1 MSTLL
6 TASSW
11 PPASTLKARA
21 GLMPEL
27 PVISDM
33 QNTSTAATPSTPK
46 RRHAAG
52 CNTALLNI
60 DRFTLQRL
68 KAR

>member
-11 PPASTLKARA
+11 PPASTFSARV
-21 GLMPEL
+21 GLIPEL

-33 QNTSTAATPSTPK
+33 QNTTIATAPRTPMRLHVADRK
-46 RRHAAG
+46 
-52 CNTALLNI
+52 TALLNI

-68 KAR
+68 EAR

>member
-11 PPASTLKARA
+11 PPASTPSARP

-33 QNTSTAATPSTPK
+33 QNTNSATAARTPM
-46 RRHAAG
+46 RLQVADR
-52 CNTALLNI
+52 NTAVLNI
-60 DRFTLQRL
+60 DRFTFQRL

>member
-1 MSTLL
+1 
-6 TASSW
+6 
-11 PPASTLKARA
+11 
-21 GLMPEL
+21 MPEL

-33 QNTSTAATPSTPK
+33 QNTSTATTPRTPK
-46 RRHAAG
+46 RLQAAG
-52 CNTALLNI
+52 RNAALLNI